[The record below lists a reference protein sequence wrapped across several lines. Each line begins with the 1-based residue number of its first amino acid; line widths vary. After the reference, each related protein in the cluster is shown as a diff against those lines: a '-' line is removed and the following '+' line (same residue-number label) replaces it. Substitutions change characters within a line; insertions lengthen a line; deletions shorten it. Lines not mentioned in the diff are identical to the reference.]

1 MTGRQP
7 LTLNRQNRS
16 VGYDTRPA
24 SAPALARALALARA
38 PDHLQGTTTA

>member
-1 MTGRQP
+1 M
-7 LTLNRQNRS
+7 NRHNRE

-24 SAPALARALALARA
+24 RALAWGRA